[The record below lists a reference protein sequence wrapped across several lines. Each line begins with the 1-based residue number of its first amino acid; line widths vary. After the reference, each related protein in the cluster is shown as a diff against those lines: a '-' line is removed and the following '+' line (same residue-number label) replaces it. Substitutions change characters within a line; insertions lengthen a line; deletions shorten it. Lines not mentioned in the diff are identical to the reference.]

1 MLCVLRFFGWFSM
14 WYDAQR
20 DQQQALD
27 HSWPL
32 FPAGREIGWIRFKQR
47 EHQLAC
53 TLFSN
58 KDLNQKRN
66 PIFLPWMRTPNK
78 KKITIK

>member
-1 MLCVLRFFGWFSM
+1 M

-78 KKITIK
+78 KKNLPSSKLVFSV